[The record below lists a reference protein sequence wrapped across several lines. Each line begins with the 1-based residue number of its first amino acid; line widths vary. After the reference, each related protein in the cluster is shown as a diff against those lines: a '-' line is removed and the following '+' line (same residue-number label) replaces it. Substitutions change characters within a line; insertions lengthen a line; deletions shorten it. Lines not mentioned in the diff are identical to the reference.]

1 MRSISTELAQGTT
14 GGNCVL
20 LQMRLRL
27 SVMMFFEYFIW
38 GVWYVTLGTWLGQQ
52 LHFSGKEI
60 GLAAGTTALGAML
73 SPFLVGLMAD
83 EWFATQRL
91 LAALHGI
98 GGVLLWVA
106 STQTTFGPMYFVLL
120 IYSLCYMP
128 TMALTNSL
136 SFRQMKDPKQDF
148 GAIRVL
154 GTAGWIVAGLLIG
167 FLRVESTAV
176 PIRLA
181 GAASKLM
188 GLSCLTLPHTPPLRS
203 LGSGGFKLSNI
214 FPAEAFALFKDRN
227 FSVFALASFLICI
240 PLQFYYAFTNP
251 FLNEIGVQN
260 AAGKM
265 TMGQMSELL
274 FMVTLPW
281 FFKRLGVKYTLT
293 LGMLAWVV
301 RYLMFGF
308 GNNSSLVWMLYLG
321 IILHGICYDFFFVT
335 GQVYVDQKAPTAL
348 RAAAQGLITF
358 ITYGIGM
365 FLGAYLSGWVVD
377 LYANTS
383 PSGILAHDWRSI
395 WMVPAIGS
403 AIVLFI
409 FLVGFRDEERVPVI
423 PRSKAPNLGQL
434 H

>member
-1 MRSISTELAQGTT
+1 
-14 GGNCVL
+14 
-20 LQMRLRL
+20 MRLRL
-27 SVMMFFEYFIW
+27 SVMMFLEYFVW
-38 GVWYVTLGTWLGQQ
+38 GAWYVTLGTWLGQA

-60 GLAAGTTALGAML
+60 GLVAGTTALGAMIA
-73 SPFLVGLMAD
+73 PFFVGLMAD

-91 LAALHGI
+91 LAALHCI
-98 GGVLLWVA
+98 GGALLYFA
-106 STQTTFGPMYFVLL
+106 STQTGFGAMYGVLL

-148 GAIRVL
+148 GSIRVL
-154 GTAGWIVAGLLIG
+154 GTLGWIIAGLTISAISRSIPG
-167 FLRVESTAV
+167 VEATAI
-176 PIRLA
+176 PIRMA
-181 GAASKLM
+181 AAASVVF
-188 GLSCLTLPHTPPLRS
+188 GLYSLTLPHTPPLRE
-203 LGSGGFKLSNI
+203 LKGGFKLSNI
-214 FPAEAFALFKDRN
+214 FPPEAFALFKDRN

-251 FLNEIGVQN
+251 FLNEIGVQS

-281 FFKRLGVKYTLT
+281 FFKRLGVKWTLV

-301 RYLMFGF
+301 RYICFGY
-308 GNNSSLVWMLYLG
+308 GNAGELAWMLYVG

-335 GQVYVDQKAPTAL
+335 GQVYVDQKAPVAL

-365 FLGAYLSGWVVD
+365 FLGSYLSGWVVD
-377 LYANTS
+377 LYAKTS
-383 PSGILAHDWRSI
+383 GAGVTHDWRSI
-395 WMVPAIGS
+395 WMVPAVGS
-403 AIVLFI
+403 ALVLVI
-409 FLVGFRDEERVPVI
+409 FLAGFRGGEETSRT
-423 PRSKAPNLGQL
+423 
-434 H
+434 

>member
-1 MRSISTELAQGTT
+1 
-14 GGNCVL
+14 VL
-20 LQMRLRL
+20 FQMRLRL
-27 SVMMFFEYFIW
+27 SVMMFFEYFVW

-106 STQTTFGPMYFVLL
+106 STQTSFGPMYLILL

-128 TMALTNSL
+128 TMALTNSI

-148 GAIRVL
+148 GSIRVL
-154 GTAGWIVAGLLIG
+154 GTFGWIVAGLVIG
-167 FLRVESTAV
+167 TMRIHNLSVEPTAI

-181 GAASKLM
+181 AVASIVM
-188 GLSCLTLPHTPPLRS
+188 GIYCLTLPHTPPLHPS
-203 LGSGGFKLSNI
+203 GSGFKLSNI
-214 FPAEAFALFKDRN
+214 FPAEAFNLFKDRN

-251 FLNEIGVQN
+251 FLNEIGMQN
-260 AAGKM
+260 AARKM
-265 TMGQMSELL
+265 TGGQMSELV

-293 LGMLAWVV
+293 LGMLAWVL

-308 GNNSSLVWMLYLG
+308 GDAGSLVWMLYLG

-383 PSGILAHDWRSI
+383 AGGTLAHNWRSI

-409 FLVGFRDEERVPVI
+409 FLIGFRDEER
-423 PRSKAPNLGQL
+423 APT
-434 H
+434 

>member
-1 MRSISTELAQGTT
+1 
-14 GGNCVL
+14 VL
-20 LQMRLRL
+20 FQMRLRL
-27 SVMMFFEYFIW
+27 SMMMFLEYFIW
-38 GVWYVTLGTWLGQQ
+38 GVWYVTLGTWLGQT

-91 LAALHGI
+91 LASLHGI
-98 GGVLLWVA
+98 GGVLLWFA
-106 STQTTFGPMYFVLL
+106 STRSEFGPMYIVLL

-148 GAIRVL
+148 GSIRVL

-167 FLRVESTAV
+167 YMRVESTAV

-181 GAASKLM
+181 AASSILM
-188 GLSCLTLPHTPPLRS
+188 AVYCLTLPHTPPLRAAS
-203 LGSGGFKLSNI
+203 GFKLSNI
-214 FPAEAFALFKDRN
+214 FPAEAFSLFKDRN

-281 FFKRLGVKYTLT
+281 FFRRLGVKYTLT
-293 LGMLAWVV
+293 LGMLAWVL
-301 RYLMFGF
+301 RYLLFGF
-308 GNNSSLVWMLYLG
+308 GNNSTLVWMLYVG

-335 GQVYVDQKAPTAL
+335 GQVYVDQKAPLAL

-377 LYANTS
+377 LYAKVS
-383 PSGILAHDWRSI
+383 PTAALVHDWRSI
-395 WMVPAIGS
+395 WMVPAVGS
-403 AIVLFI
+403 AMVLFI
-409 FLVGFRDEERVPVI
+409 FLVGFRNEEPA
-423 PRSKAPNLGQL
+423 APLSSN
-434 H
+434 

>member
-1 MRSISTELAQGTT
+1 
-14 GGNCVL
+14 
-20 LQMRLRL
+20 
-27 SVMMFFEYFIW
+27 
-38 GVWYVTLGTWLGQQ
+38 
-52 LHFSGKEI
+52 
-60 GLAAGTTALGAML
+60 
-73 SPFLVGLMAD
+73 
-83 EWFATQRL
+83 
-91 LAALHGI
+91 
-98 GGVLLWVA
+98 
-106 STQTTFGPMYFVLL
+106 
-120 IYSLCYMP
+120 
-128 TMALTNSL
+128 
-136 SFRQMKDPKQDF
+136 
-148 GAIRVL
+148 
-154 GTAGWIVAGLLIG
+154 LLIG

-181 GAASKLM
+181 GAASIFMALY
-188 GLSCLTLPHTPPLRS
+188 CLTLPHTPPLRTS
-203 LGSGGFKLSNI
+203 GSSGFKLSNI

-377 LYANTS
+377 LYANT
-383 PSGILAHDWRSI
+383 PAGGTLAHNWRSI

-409 FLVGFRDEERVPVI
+409 FLIGFRDEER
-423 PRSKAPNLGQL
+423 APT
-434 H
+434 

>member
-1 MRSISTELAQGTT
+1 MLF
-14 GGNCVL
+14 
-20 LQMRLRL
+20 QMRLRL
-27 SVMMFFEYFIW
+27 SVMMFFEYFVW

-106 STQTTFGPMYFVLL
+106 STQTSFGPMYLILL

-148 GAIRVL
+148 GSIRVL
-154 GTAGWIVAGLLIG
+154 GTFGWIVAGLVIG
-167 FLRVESTAV
+167 TMRIHNLSVEPTAI

-181 GAASKLM
+181 AVASIVM
-188 GLSCLTLPHTPPLRS
+188 GIYCLTLPHTPPLHPS
-203 LGSGGFKLSNI
+203 GSGFKLSNI
-214 FPAEAFALFKDRN
+214 FPAEAFNLFKDRN

-251 FLNEIGVQN
+251 FLNEIGMQN
-260 AAGKM
+260 AARKM
-265 TMGQMSELL
+265 TGGQMSELV

-293 LGMLAWVV
+293 LGMLAWVL

-308 GNNSSLVWMLYLG
+308 GDAGSLVWMLYLG

-383 PSGILAHDWRSI
+383 AGGTLAHNWRSI

-409 FLVGFRDEERVPVI
+409 FLIGFRDEER
-423 PRSKAPNLGQL
+423 APT
-434 H
+434 